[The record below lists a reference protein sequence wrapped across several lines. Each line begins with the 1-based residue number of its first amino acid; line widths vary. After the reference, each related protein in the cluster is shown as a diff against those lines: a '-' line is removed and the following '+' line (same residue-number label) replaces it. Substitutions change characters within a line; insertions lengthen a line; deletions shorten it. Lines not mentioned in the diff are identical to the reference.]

1 VERLRILLVTPFPP
15 RIDGTHGGAKAVG
28 GLARALAR
36 RHEVGVVTFRYSGEP
51 GVDSELQGALELV
64 QEVPRQTEPTGVRH
78 VARAL
83 RRRVELVRGTPLWVS
98 ELPIAAGAAALRK
111 TMRRWEPDVVQFEFA
126 VTGGIA
132 SAVPPH
138 TARILVDHD
147 PLFPANGR
155 LDRRASERH
164 ARRVYRDVDA
174 VVTFTDRDRVAAAAR
189 GGDVTTIPLGF
200 ELGEPLD
207 PAGKGGELVF
217 VGNLNHPANRE
228 AVAHITRDL
237 VPRLTRSRPDVTVT
251 VVGELPSGGPAPQP
265 TADVRFTGL
274 VDDVAPFV
282 DNAAVVLA
290 PLRSGG
296 GMRVKVLEALA
307 SGKAL
312 VAYPDA
318 LTGLD
323 VTPGHDVI
331 VATTSDEF
339 AQHVLALL
347 DDTSRRVQLARN
359 ARTWAEANAGWDRIA
374 DRYVAL
380 YRSVLG

>member
-15 RIDGTHGGAKAVG
+15 RIDGTHGGAKAIG

-51 GVDSELQGALELV
+51 GVDSELQSALKLV
-64 QEVPRQTEPTGVRH
+64 QEVSRQTEPTGARH
-78 VARAL
+78 VARSL
-83 RRRVELVRGTPLWVS
+83 RRRIELVRGTPLWAS
-98 ELPIAAGAAALRK
+98 ELSIAAGAAAVRE

-132 SAVPPH
+132 SAVPRE

-164 ARRVYRDVDA
+164 AHRVYRDVDA
-174 VVTFTDRDRVAAAAR
+174 VVTFTERDRVAATAR
-189 GGDVTTIPLGF
+189 GGHVTTIPLGF
-200 ELGEPLD
+200 DLGQPLD
-207 PAGKGGELVF
+207 PAGKEDELVF

-237 VPRLTRSRPDVTVT
+237 VPRLALSRPDVTVT
-251 VVGELPSGGPAPQP
+251 VVGELPSGEPAPQP
-265 TADVRFTGL
+265 ATHVRFTGL

-282 DNAAVVLA
+282 DRAAVVLA

-318 LTGLD
+318 VAGLD
-323 VTPGHDVI
+323 VTPGHEVL

-347 DDTSRRVQLARN
+347 DDTAYRVELARN
-359 ARTWAEANAGWDRIA
+359 ARTWAEANAGWEPVA
-374 DRYVAL
+374 DRYEAL
-380 YRSVLG
+380 YRSLLG